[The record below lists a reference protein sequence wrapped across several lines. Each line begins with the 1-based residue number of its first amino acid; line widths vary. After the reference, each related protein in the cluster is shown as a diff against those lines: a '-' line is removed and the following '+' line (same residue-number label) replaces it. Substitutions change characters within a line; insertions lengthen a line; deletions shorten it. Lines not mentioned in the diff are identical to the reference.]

1 MGYGTGLVLG
11 HEERRGMLV
20 LRRQAGVTLV
30 EMMIGIA
37 IALAILV
44 WGMPTFSLWLQ
55 GAQNRTAAESIQS
68 GLQLARAEA
77 VQRNALVRFNLT
89 DASGKVAWTVGCVT
103 VTTDCPAKIQ
113 ERLAEEGSVN
123 ARVGISVDAIPNPA
137 PTTQF
142 NTVIAGGAALPAG
155 VTFDGMGRV
164 PSANI
169 GSDITRMDVT
179 NAVMSTARR
188 LVVTVGTGGQ
198 IRMCD
203 PALSLAANP
212 QGCA

>member
-1 MGYGTGLVLG
+1 
-11 HEERRGMLV
+11 MLV

-113 ERLAEEGSVN
+113 ERPAEEGSVN
-123 ARVGISVDAIPNPA
+123 ARVGISVDTIPNPA
-137 PTTQF
+137 PSTQF
-142 NTVIAGGAALPAG
+142 NTVIAAGTALPAG

-164 PSANI
+164 PLANI
-169 GSDITRMDVT
+169 GSDITRMDLT